1 MCLGLF
7 FFWNTNRKKGKGEL
21 QHLVALTST
30 GIVWSAFDSKYVECR
45 NAQNISAEIEMSD
58 ISVSIL
64 DEVMQWCKCSE
75 ILYSK

>member
-7 FFWNTNRKKGKGEL
+7 FFLNTNRKKGKGEL

-45 NAQNISAEIEMSD
+45 NAHNIYAEIEMSYIFCFNFRWGNAMVQMLED
-58 ISVSIL
+58 PVF
-64 DEVMQWCKCSE
+64 
-75 ILYSK
+75 